1 MAPDQDRDR
10 NQPADDDLD
19 RNPDGQSAADRVTPP
34 GPDAGP
40 DGPTELSGRS
50 WLRAIRR
57 TFSEFRNDNL
67 SDVAAALTYY
77 AILSIFPGLVVLV
90 AIVGLLGDSTT
101 SEIINN
107 LTRLT
112 PGAVRDILTAAT
124 EDLRAHRGSA
134 GIIAVVGLLA
144 AIWSASA
151 YVSAFMRAAN
161 TIFDV
166 PEGRPIW
173 KTLPL
178 RIGVTLLAGF
188 LLIASLLIVVL
199 TGRLAEMV
207 GGALGIESTAVH
219 VWDVA
224 KWPVLVLLVSLLFS
238 LLYWASP
245 NARLAG
251 FRWISPGSILAV
263 LLWLAVSGLFAVYAA
278 NFSSYS
284 KTYGALASVI
294 AFLVWL
300 WLSNLALLLG
310 AELDAELERQR
321 AVYAGHPEKVEP
333 YLQLRDSRNAPDQ
346 ARSP

>member
-1 MAPDQDRDR
+1 MAPDRTGHQD
-10 NQPADDDLD
+10 PDDDGS
-19 RNPDGQSAADRVTPP
+19 RNPGGHAIANRVTPP

-40 DGPTELSGRS
+40 DGPTELSRRS
-50 WLRAIRR
+50 WWRAIRGTLR
-57 TFSEFRNDNL
+57 EFRRDNL
-67 SDVAAALTYY
+67 SDVAATLTYY

-90 AIVGLLGDSTT
+90 ALVGLLGDSTT
-101 SEIINN
+101 GEIITN
-107 LTRLT
+107 LTQLT

-124 EDLRAHRGSA
+124 QDLQAHRSSA
-134 GIIAVVGLLA
+134 GVIALVGLLA
-144 AIWSASA
+144 ALWAASA

-161 TIFDV
+161 RIFDV

-199 TGRLAEMV
+199 TGHVAEMV
-207 GGALGIESTAVH
+207 GGAFGIESTVVR
-219 VWDVA
+219 VWDIA

-245 NARLAG
+245 NARLG
-251 FRWISPGSILAV
+251 GIRWISPGSIFAV
-263 LLWLAVSGLFAVYAA
+263 LLWLAASGLFAVYAA

-284 KTYGALASVI
+284 RTYGALASVI

-310 AELDAELERQR
+310 AQLDSELERQR
-321 AVYAGHPEKVEP
+321 AVYAGHPEHVEP
-333 YLQLRDSRNAPDQ
+333 YLQLRDSRKVPKAESETS
-346 ARSP
+346 R

>member
-1 MAPDQDRDR
+1 MAPDQDRDGY
-10 NQPADDDLD
+10 QDPGDDHD
-19 RNPDGQSAADRVTPP
+19 RSPGGRSAVDRATPP

-40 DGPTELSGRS
+40 NGPIELSGRS
-50 WLRAIRR
+50 WLRAIRGTLR
-57 TFSEFRNDNL
+57 EFRADHL
-67 SDVAAALTYY
+67 GDVAAALTYY

-90 AIVGLLGDSTT
+90 ATVGLLGDNTA

-107 LTRLT
+107 LTQLT

-124 EDLRAHRGSA
+124 EDLRAHRSSA

-199 TGRLAEMV
+199 TGQVAETA
-207 GGALGIESTAVH
+207 GAALGIESTAVN
-219 VWDVA
+219 VWDIA

-245 NARLAG
+245 NARLG
-251 FRWISPGSILAV
+251 GLRWISPGSILAV
-263 LLWLAVSGLFAVYAA
+263 LLWLAASGLFAVYAA

-284 KTYGALASVI
+284 RTYGALASVI

-321 AVYAGHPEKVEP
+321 AVYAGHPENVEP

-346 ARSP
+346 ANSP

>member
-1 MAPDQDRDR
+1 MAPDRAGHQDPDDDRDR
-10 NQPADDDLD
+10 NPC
-19 RNPDGQSAADRVTPP
+19 GQSVVERVTPP

-40 DGPTELSGRS
+40 DGPTELSRRS
-50 WLRAIRR
+50 WWRAIRGTLR
-57 TFSEFRNDNL
+57 EFRQDNL
-67 SDVAAALTYY
+67 SDVAATLTYY
-77 AILSIFPGLVVLV
+77 GVLSIFPGLVVLV
-90 AIVGLLGDSTT
+90 ALVGLLGDSTT
-101 SEIINN
+101 SEIIAN
-107 LTRLT
+107 LTGLT

-124 EDLRAHRGSA
+124 EDLRTHRSSA
-134 GIIAVVGLLA
+134 GAIAVVGLLA

-161 TIFDV
+161 RIFDV

-178 RIGVTLLAGF
+178 RIGVTLLAGV

-199 TGRLAEMV
+199 TGQVAEMV
-207 GGALGIESTAVH
+207 GGAFGIESTAVH
-219 VWDVA
+219 AWDIA

-245 NARLAG
+245 NARLG
-251 FRWISPGSILAV
+251 GIRWISPGSILAV
-263 LLWLAVSGLFAVYAA
+263 LLWLAASGLFAVYAA

-310 AELDAELERQR
+310 AQLDAELERQR
-321 AVYAGHPEKVEP
+321 AVYAGHPENVEP
-333 YLQLRDSRNAPDQ
+333 YLQLRDSRKVPKSESETS
-346 ARSP
+346 R